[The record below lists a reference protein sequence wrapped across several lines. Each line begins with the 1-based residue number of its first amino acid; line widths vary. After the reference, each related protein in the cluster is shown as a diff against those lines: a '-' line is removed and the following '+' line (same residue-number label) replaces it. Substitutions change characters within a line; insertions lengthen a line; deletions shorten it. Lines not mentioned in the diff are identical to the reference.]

1 MKTIKQTPFLYS
13 LIGVLVLTLASACSL
28 GDLNS
33 ELDSNNLTPAELE
46 EASLILGQALS
57 DDTDGVFGSIN
68 DALSNVSSDG
78 FTTQTAFKGMND
90 DDDDSGRGSERNY
103 SYNYNPETGVHSIS
117 FQRSVNKPNFAKSL
131 SAEMTYI
138 FTDVDS
144 NFISQPRVNRD
155 LIEDIDFTS
164 FKSGDTESLYR
175 SSDFSRADTFAIRG
189 LSDASTTLII
199 DGIHNGNGSMNAVR
213 KNGETFEKSFA
224 NQIIF
229 TDITIDKAVVQQNG
243 DLTAGVTGTLSYE
256 MTMFKNNNGNQE
268 TKNVSG
274 TIELTGDGTALLRFQ
289 NFEKLFKVN
298 LNTGFVQSED
308 DEIESLVVSVNLN
321 QRTVLLENGITVRI
335 TGRTEFEGDNNL
347 NSLVDVDAAL
357 SAGSTIMAEV
367 EGFRTPENRNVVIAE
382 EIEFDFHEGD
392 DDDEDDN

>member
-1 MKTIKQTPFLYS
+1 MKTTKQTPLLYS
-13 LIGVLVLTLASACSL
+13 LIAVLVLSFTSACSL

-33 ELDSNNLTPAELE
+33 EIESNNLTPAELE

-68 DALSNVSSDG
+68 DALSNVSSNG
-78 FTTQTAFKGMND
+78 FTTQTALKGMN

-103 SYNYNPETGVHSIS
+103 SYNYNLETGVHSIS

-131 SAEMTYI
+131 TAEMTYI

-164 FKSGDTESLYR
+164 FKSGDTEAPYR